1 VARTVSVNSGQ
12 VVGGG
17 ISIAAAADVFA
28 PEADDP
34 GFAIPIPRALRA
46 RRTRSQH
53 SSPEPG
59 FRCRPRLQA
68 YGPRSCC
75 FSARCHTRPIPQ
87 RRVHFGPEA
96 LRANDNAAASIE

>member
-1 VARTVSVNSGQ
+1 MISMPAEPPVALWPER
-12 VVGGG
+12 
-17 ISIAAAADVFA
+17 AADVFA

-34 GFAIPIPRALRA
+34 CFAIPIPRALRA
-46 RRTRSQH
+46 RRTQSQH

-68 YGPRSCC
+68 YGPRSHCL
-75 FSARCHTRPIPQ
+75 SVEVATNARFRN
-87 RRVHFGPEA
+87 VVFHFGPET

>member
-1 VARTVSVNSGQ
+1 M
-12 VVGGG
+12 
-17 ISIAAAADVFA
+17 AAAADVFA

-59 FRCRPRLQA
+59 FAADLDCKRMAQDLVVFQLVVTH
-68 YGPRSCC
+68 
-75 FSARCHTRPIPQ
+75 ARFRN
-87 RRVHFGPEA
+87 VVFHFGPEA